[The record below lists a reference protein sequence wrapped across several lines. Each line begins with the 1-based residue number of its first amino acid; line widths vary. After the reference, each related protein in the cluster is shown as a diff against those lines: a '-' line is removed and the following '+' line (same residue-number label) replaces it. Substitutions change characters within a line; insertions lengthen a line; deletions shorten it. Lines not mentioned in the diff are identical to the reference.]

1 MRRLVTPTFLAIAG
15 AVAAAIGAAILFAP
29 HSFFA
34 ANHIMLGTD
43 PNLMSEIRAPGGLLL
58 VAGVFVI
65 AGAFISR
72 LTRVSLMVAA
82 IGFGAYGASR
92 LVSVALDGVPSS
104 ALLSAMVVELVLA
117 LLALVLIIGQQRRTA
132 SNVKGYVS

>member
-1 MRRLVTPTFLAIAG
+1 
-15 AVAAAIGAAILFAP
+15 
-29 HSFFA
+29 
-34 ANHIMLGTD
+34 
-43 PNLMSEIRAPGGLLL
+43 
-58 VAGVFVI
+58 
-65 AGAFISR
+65 
-72 LTRVSLMVAA
+72 TRVSLMVAA